1 MYENLK
7 IEESDNATI
16 PFCEFVEAYYDC
28 RRTKRRKQSAIE
40 FELNW
45 WTNLYELYEEVNAKT
60 YEIGTSI
67 TFVTTRPKKRE
78 VFAASFRDRIIHHL
92 VCRKI
97 EPLFESYFIED
108 TYNCRK
114 GKGTTYGVNRLF
126 KKIADVSE
134 NYTRDC
140 WIAKFDMKGFF
151 MSIHKPTLYRML
163 EDFINKKYEGKD
175 IDLLLWLV
183 KKIVLHSPEKKCVRK
198 MPASMWRG
206 IPSNKSLFTNGDEYG
221 LPIGN
226 LTSQMFANF
235 YLSEFDKWMVSAF
248 SYGRYVDDFFVVD
261 ADKRKIL
268 KAIPSI
274 RKKLAEVRV
283 ELNPSKIYIQ
293 HYTKGC
299 SFIGGIVKMQRIY
312 SCKRTIN
319 NFQEAINNLNNS
331 DNKRDIAIHAVQQIN
346 SYLGFLK
353 HRMTFKQRRR
363 CISNLFV
370 DWYEYLY
377 IVGDYDKVRLKYAYS
392 DKHKCRLIAR
402 NLEQSINKKHQRN
415 DKNNDWKNH
424 VPTI

>member
-1 MYENLK
+1 MYENLN
-7 IEESDNATI
+7 IETIDNATI
-16 PFCEFVEAYYDC
+16 PFCEFVNAYYDC
-28 RRTKRRKQSAIE
+28 RRTKRRKQSSIE

-45 WTNLYELYEEVNAKT
+45 WTNLYELYEEVNART

-126 KKIADVSE
+126 KKVAEVSE
-134 NYTRDC
+134 TYTRDC

-151 MSIHKPTLYRML
+151 MSIHKPTLCKML
-163 EDFINKKYEGKD
+163 EYFIAQHYKGED

-183 KKIVLHSPEKKCVRK
+183 RKIVLHSPEKKCIRK
-198 MPASMWRG
+198 MPASMWRD
-206 IPSNKSLFTNGDEYG
+206 IPNNKSLFTNGDEYG

-235 YLSEFDKWMVSAF
+235 YLSEFDKWMESSF
-248 SYGRYVDDFFVVD
+248 CYGRYVDDFFVID
-261 ADKRKIL
+261 ADKKKIL
-268 KAIPSI
+268 KSIPLI

-299 SFIGGIVKMQRIY
+299 SFIGGIVKMQRVY
-312 SCKRTIN
+312 SCNRTIN
-319 NFQEAINNLNNS
+319 NFIETISVLNGVGNKEDEA
-331 DNKRDIAIHAVQQIN
+331 KHAVQQIN

-353 HRMTFKQRRR
+353 HRRTYKFRKD
-363 CISNLFV
+363 CISRLST

-377 IVGDYDKVRLKYAYS
+377 IVGDFDKVKLKYAYS
-392 DKHKCRLIAR
+392 EKYRRRMIER
-402 NLEQSINKKHQRN
+402 NIKLSINKKH
-415 DKNNDWKNH
+415 
-424 VPTI
+424 